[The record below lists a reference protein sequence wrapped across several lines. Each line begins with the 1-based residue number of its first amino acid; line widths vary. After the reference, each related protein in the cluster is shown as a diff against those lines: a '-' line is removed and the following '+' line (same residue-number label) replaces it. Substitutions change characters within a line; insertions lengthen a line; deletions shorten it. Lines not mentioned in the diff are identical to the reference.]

1 MTISRLAIAIAAI
14 GLMTAPAFSQSNTVN
29 DAHNAMQSSTLDVK
43 LGEQN
48 KSNQTGSVTI
58 ADVSGGVKVTIAL
71 KNEPAGASEP
81 AHIHMGTCDKLNP
94 APWKPLNNVVSGS
107 SVTTLSGVG
116 VAGLKK
122 GTYAVNVHESAANL
136 AHYVACGDI

>member
-1 MTISRLAIAIAAI
+1 MNFSRFAFAAVAIAA
-14 GLMTAPAFSQSNTVN
+14 LTAPALSQSNTVN
-29 DAHNAMQSSTLDVK
+29 DMHNAMQSSTLDVK

-58 ADVSGGVKVTIAL
+58 ADVAGGVKVTISL

-94 APWKPLNNVVSGS
+94 APWKPLNNVVNGS
-107 SVTTLSGVG
+107 SVTTVSGVG

-136 AHYVACGDI
+136 AHYVACGDL